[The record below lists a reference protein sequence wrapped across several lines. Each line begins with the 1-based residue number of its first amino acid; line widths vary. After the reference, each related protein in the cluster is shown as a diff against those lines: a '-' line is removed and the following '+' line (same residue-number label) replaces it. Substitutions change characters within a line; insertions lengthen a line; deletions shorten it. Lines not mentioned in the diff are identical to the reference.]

1 VADLRFV
8 APTTIADAL
17 GELGEEGAIAVGGGT
32 SIGLLVKNRLV
43 DASKLVYLGRVRELA
58 GVHLDGEARVGA
70 TTTLRELSRS
80 AVVADALPVLADAA
94 GRIGNPRVRSLATAG
109 GALVHGDP
117 RQDLPPVLLALSA
130 IAHLASASGTRSV
143 PLSEFFLG
151 FMETACAPDE
161 LVTSVSVP
169 LDPSRR
175 AHYIRY
181 TPGSEDD
188 YPTVG
193 VAATVSV
200 APDGAVTAA
209 TLALGG
215 VAEHALAVPEASQL
229 VGGRPDAG
237 AIRALGEVA
246 AAAARPTDDQRGSS
260 GYKRAM
266 VEVMTRR
273 AFEACLG

>member
-1 VADLRFV
+1 
-8 APTTIADAL
+8 
-17 GELGEEGAIAVGGGT
+17 
-32 SIGLLVKNRLV
+32 VKNRLV
-43 DASKLVYLGRVRELA
+43 EASKLVYLGHVRELA
-58 GVHLDGEARVGA
+58 GIHLDGEARIGA
-70 TTTLRELSRS
+70 GTTLRELSRS
-80 AVVADALPVLADAA
+80 AVVADALPVLGDAA
-94 GRIGNPRVRSLATAG
+94 GRVGNPRVRSLATTG

-130 IAHLASASGTRSV
+130 TAHLASASGTRSV

-193 VAATVSV
+193 VAASVSV
-200 APDGAVTAA
+200 APDGVVTAA

-215 VAEHALAVPEASQL
+215 VAEHALEVPDVSGL
-229 VGGRPDAG
+229 VGVRPDAD
-237 AIRALGEVA
+237 ALRSIGEAA
-246 AAAARPTDDQRGSS
+246 AAAARPSDDQRGSA

-266 VEVMTRR
+266 IEVMTRR
-273 AFEACLG
+273 AIEACLA